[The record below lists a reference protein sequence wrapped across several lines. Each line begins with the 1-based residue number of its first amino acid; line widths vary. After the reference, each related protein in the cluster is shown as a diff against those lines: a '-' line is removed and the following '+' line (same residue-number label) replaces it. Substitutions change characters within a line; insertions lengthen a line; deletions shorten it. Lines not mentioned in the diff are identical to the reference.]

1 MAHKQIFVAF
11 LTAQASPHL
20 ADLFHIV
27 MSIVIW
33 AFLGLMAWY
42 IFLELMDIIKER
54 WPRDNQR
61 FRNQHH
67 AVESPEPTVPGDTI
81 EYTYI
86 TYAVTPE
93 TPSTE
98 ILSLMPMPES
108 PDSDTSSGWDMS
120 SPGGTRNTRVKVRV
134 SKRGMRGNSVESQ

>member
-1 MAHKQIFVAF
+1 
-11 LTAQASPHL
+11 
-20 ADLFHIV
+20 

-42 IFLELMDIIKER
+42 TFLELIDIIIER
-54 WPRDNQR
+54 WPRDSQR
-61 FRNQHH
+61 LRKHH
-67 AVESPEPTVPGDTI
+67 LAVESPEPTVPGDAI

-86 TYAVTPE
+86 TYALAPE

-98 ILSLMPMPES
+98 MPTEMNMSES

-120 SPGGTRNTRVKVRV
+120 SPGGRHHKRVKVRV
-134 SKRGMRGNSVESQ
+134 SKRGARGNSVESQ